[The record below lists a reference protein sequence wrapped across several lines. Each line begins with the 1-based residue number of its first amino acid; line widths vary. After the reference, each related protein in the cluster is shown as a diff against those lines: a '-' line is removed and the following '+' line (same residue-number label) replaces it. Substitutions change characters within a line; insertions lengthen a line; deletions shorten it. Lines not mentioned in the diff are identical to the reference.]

1 MNKSITSIIISILLS
16 LSILG
21 CKEPEPG
28 QTDDSE
34 PTKTY
39 RIGSPY
45 KENGIKG
52 IVFRVWDDG
61 KHGLIFSIE
70 DVKAAEYPWAT
81 INENT
86 GAVNENNGKINTQT
100 IQELEN
106 WETLYPAFKYWTDK
120 GWYIPSIGELRE
132 ITEAVTEAGI
142 LVLFDNYLP
151 KNKHYYS
158 STEITDEKVHIVHF
172 IDRGEYEFYQTGKQ
186 TLDTNLYFCGV
197 REF

>member
-1 MNKSITSIIISILLS
+1 MNKIIPFLLLTCLLS
-16 LSILG
+16 LSLSG
-21 CKEPEPG
+21 CKEPDPDPN
-28 QTDDSE
+28 DDTE

-45 KENGIKG
+45 KENGLKG
-52 IVFRVWDDG
+52 IVFRVWDEG

-70 DVKAAEYPWAT
+70 DVKAVDYPWST

-86 GAVNENNGKINTQT
+86 GAVNENNGEINTQT
-100 IQELEN
+100 IQELED
-106 WETLYPAFKYWTDK
+106 WETLYPAFKYWVDK
-120 GWYIPSIGELRE
+120 GWYVPSIGELRE

-158 STEITDEKVHIVHF
+158 STETADDEVHIVHF

-186 TLDTNLYFCGV
+186 TLDTTFYFCGI